1 MNNFWKEIKHNIVW
15 GFPINLNRKRIR
27 RIMLNVRENGV
38 RDKRK
43 YDIDGNFSN
52 NVVV

>member
-1 MNNFWKEIKHNIVW
+1 
-15 GFPINLNRKRIR
+15 LNRKRIR
-27 RIMLNVRENGV
+27 KIMLNVRENGV

-43 YDIDGNFSN
+43 WDIVDGNFNN